1 VPTDFQNRVAEMS
14 FTELLTRFCY
24 LQSYTISPSATAGTL
39 LGSID
44 MSPWQTLVPGFRPL
58 SGDSIQM
65 SILEWVSTKFVKRRG
80 GIRLRFRVNAPLFQ
94 TFTLNFIFRYGLFG
108 APTGHFLDQLTG
120 QNIEWKVDSENR
132 ELFIEIDPVTVH
144 EWLYAPYADIG
155 NTSTANTPNQQ
166 TSYGTLD
173 VYVGSAISGSG
184 SVYTPGPALQVWI
197 AGAEDTQFD
206 EFLPLPNLYWV
217 APAFREVHGVEGQSG
232 GNTMDEITVQ
242 AVALTADEA
251 NAQPGI
257 SVNNATPEEH
267 QDNMLTRHIGNVWK
281 RPQCILAQYYTMPVQ
296 GYIAVQLPSIF
307 RPAVNSGFVPEVCT
321 LYAGYRGD
329 TIYDI
334 VLDSPRDANPV
345 LNAFVIKV
353 TGTTGINPDSIAAM
367 VPAVPV
373 NGPATDITEVPS
385 RYGFYNHYA
394 PSAALPPTTMMKLPG
409 KMRVTVP
416 FASPNRFAGIPVY
429 PGGDT
434 NTAAVSPQTNSAWLV
449 VRGLLDQ
456 TFTLTLYAQP
466 GDGAK
471 VGIFTGIPPMY
482 LDLLAQLGPNYTN
495 YPGFYFPII

>member
-1 VPTDFQNRVAEMS
+1 
-14 FTELLTRFCY
+14 
-24 LQSYTISPSATAGTL
+24 
-39 LGSID
+39 
-44 MSPWQTLVPGFRPL
+44 
-58 SGDSIQM
+58 
-65 SILEWVSTKFVKRRG
+65 
-80 GIRLRFRVNAPLFQ
+80 
-94 TFTLNFIFRYGLFG
+94 
-108 APTGHFLDQLTG
+108 
-120 QNIEWKVDSENR
+120 
-132 ELFIEIDPVTVH
+132 
-144 EWLYAPYADIG
+144 
-155 NTSTANTPNQQ
+155 
-166 TSYGTLD
+166 
-173 VYVGSAISGSG
+173 
-184 SVYTPGPALQVWI
+184 
-197 AGAEDTQFD
+197 
-206 EFLPLPNLYWV
+206 
-217 APAFREVHGVEGQSG
+217 
-232 GNTMDEITVQ
+232 MDEITVQ

-353 TGTTGINPDSIAAM
+353 TGTTGTNPDSIAAM

-373 NGPATDITEVPS
+373 NGPATDVTEVPS

-495 YPGFYFPII
+495 YPGFYFPIV